1 MKEVLMKLPCRI
13 GPFNACPG
21 YNWKI
26 HAALL
31 APLTLALALV
41 VLRHGW
47 WGEDVR
53 QYYLASREALPAL
66 WPAVQLFSDMAAPV
80 IYALYLIVLAFSLVP
95 AGVSASPGVTARRAE
110 GRMLICRL
118 VLFGFLLVFLTTGF
132 FKFAFGIP
140 RPGELWPPH
149 FFTLD
154 YSYHSFPSGH
164 TTEIVAAVLP
174 LAFFFR
180 KKIVY
185 IALALFIALVGYSR
199 IWLGWHHPVDIL
211 GGMLWGG
218 LIARV
223 ICCSP
228 CSDTAPEPPNPV
240 PFHGKSL
247 SEPPLENTSIKKRS
261 KEQA

>member
-1 MKEVLMKLPCRI
+1 MKEVLMKFPCRI

-95 AGVSASPGVTARRAE
+95 A
-110 GRMLICRL
+110 
-118 VLFGFLLVFLTTGF
+118 
-132 FKFAFGIP
+132 
-140 RPGELWPPH
+140 
-149 FFTLD
+149 
-154 YSYHSFPSGH
+154 
-164 TTEIVAAVLP
+164 
-174 LAFFFR
+174 
-180 KKIVY
+180 
-185 IALALFIALVGYSR
+185 
-199 IWLGWHHPVDIL
+199 
-211 GGMLWGG
+211 
-218 LIARV
+218 
-223 ICCSP
+223 
-228 CSDTAPEPPNPV
+228 
-240 PFHGKSL
+240 
-247 SEPPLENTSIKKRS
+247 
-261 KEQA
+261 

>member
-1 MKEVLMKLPCRI
+1 M
-13 GPFNACPG
+13 
-21 YNWKI
+21 
-26 HAALL
+26 
-31 APLTLALALV
+31 
-41 VLRHGW
+41 
-47 WGEDVR
+47 
-53 QYYLASREALPAL
+53 
-66 WPAVQLFSDMAAPV
+66 
-80 IYALYLIVLAFSLVP
+80 
-95 AGVSASPGVTARRAE
+95 
-110 GRMLICRL
+110 
-118 VLFGFLLVFLTTGF
+118 
-132 FKFAFGIP
+132 
-140 RPGELWPPH
+140 
-149 FFTLD
+149 
-154 YSYHSFPSGH
+154 
-164 TTEIVAAVLP
+164 AAVLP